1 MGNMNNP
8 LGFVVKSDQ
17 ILNEI
22 LIPKYYDPSIEEEL
36 DDLKNTHNVISIQ
49 SLLEDNIISKN
60 TGDEIGKMAYGTG
73 DIPFIRTS
81 DISNWELKT
90 DAKQGVSEQIYNQYK
105 DKEDVQAEDIF
116 LVRDGTYLVGTICLL
131 SPLDTKILF
140 QSHIIKF
147 RVEDKTKLSPYL
159 LLAALS
165 CPIVIKQMKA
175 RQFTAD
181 IIDTLG
187 NRVEEIE
194 LPFPKNT
201 KICNDIILRTKNII
215 DKRSDFKIKMQSIV
229 SKLENSKFLSKDP
242 FYEKSLGF
250 LTKSDEI
257 RNDILLPKYYD
268 PSIEKTLES
277 LKKTHELVTFGKLIE
292 DKKIT
297 TATGDEIGKMAYGTG
312 DIPFIRTSDI
322 FNWELKTDAK
332 QGVSEQI
339 YNQYKDKEDVQAED
353 IFLVRDGTY
362 LVGSSCLLTNQDEKI
377 LYCGGIYKLRCE
389 VKDKINPY
397 LLFALL
403 NTKIVRRQMKSKQFT
418 RDVIDTLGKRLF
430 EIVLPIPKSKKLR
443 ANTELK
449 IKKLINEKQNL
460 RMEQRM
466 IRNKIQFLK

>member
-1 MGNMNNP
+1 MAKMNNP

-22 LIPKYYDPSIEEEL
+22 LIPKYYDPSIDAEL
-36 DDLKNTHNVISIQ
+36 DDLKNSHNVISIQ
-49 SLLEDNIISKN
+49 SLLKENIISKN
-60 TGDEIGKMAYGTG
+60 TGNEIGKMAYGTG

-81 DISNWELKT
+81 DISNWELKM

-105 DKEDVQAEDIF
+105 DKQDVQAEDIM
-116 LVRDGTYLVGTICLL
+116 LVRDGTYLVGTTCLL
-131 SPLDTKILF
+131 SPHDTKILF
-140 QSHIIKF
+140 QSHIMKF
-147 RVEDKTKLSPYL
+147 RVEDKIKLSPYL

-187 NRVEEIE
+187 NRIEEIE
-194 LPFPKNT
+194 LPFPNDT
-201 KICNDIILRTKNII
+201 KISNEIIRRTKNII
-215 DKRSDFKIKMQSIV
+215 KKRSGFKIKMENLI
-229 SKLENSKFLSKDP
+229 SKLENTKFLSKDP
-242 FYEKSLGF
+242 FSEKSLGF
-250 LTKSDEI
+250 VTKSDEI

-277 LKKTHELVTFGKLIE
+277 LKKTHELVTIGKFVK

-322 FNWELKTDAK
+322 FNWEIKTDPK

-353 IFLVRDGTY
+353 IFVVRDGTY
-362 LVGSSCLLTNQDEKI
+362 LVGSSCLLTNEDEKI
-377 LYCGGIYKLRCE
+377 LYCGGLYKLRCKT
-389 VKDKINPY
+389 KDKINPY

-403 NTKIVRRQMKSKQFT
+403 NTKIIKRQMKAMQFT

-430 EIVLPIPKSKKLR
+430 ELVIPIPKNKKLC
-443 ANTELK
+443 ANTQLK
-449 IKKLINEKQNL
+449 IKKLINEKKNL
-460 RMEQRM
+460 RLEQRI